1 MKNKVF
7 SIIVSLLPT
16 TAFAQ
21 SAIDAYTLS
30 QNDFRGTA
38 RFMAMGGAFGAL
50 GGDITSIVQNPAGI
64 GVYRSS
70 DISAT
75 LDVDMQSTQSQN
87 ASNKVNQTK
96 VSCNSFGYVGA
107 FRLNG
112 ESLRTLNWGFSYN
125 RNANRA
131 HSMNGQINSLQSSL
145 SNYVAGVTNAGGWTV
160 NDLAGANYATTNA
173 PWMSVLSY
181 DASIINPTSDG
192 KSFQGL
198 YGDGTTGYGEFEV
211 IEEGGVDEFN
221 FSLGGNVKDMIYW
234 GVTVGVTDLD
244 YKLYSYYGE
253 KLDNAYVNSDLSG
266 VGDIVRG
273 SGAFALE
280 NYLHTTGTG
289 YNVKLGLM
297 LRPNST
303 LRIGAAFH
311 TPTYY
316 TMKDLYYTSIGY
328 QYQDKPSGTAE
339 TNGGYDGETNYR
351 LRTPWRFIGSLAGV
365 IGTQGILSLDYE
377 YVAYGSMRLHDDIG
391 NAYTDTNFDIKDYY
405 KGSSIFRIG
414 GEFRVDK
421 QLSLRAGYS
430 YQTSPVNEDALNDRL
445 NIITVGTTPAY
456 CFDKSTQHITCG
468 LGYKFGRIYADLA
481 YVHKTRDREYHAFS
495 PVVEYREAS
504 PKSIISETND
514 RIVATIGF
522 RF

>member
-7 SIIVSLLPT
+7 SIIISLLPA

-221 FSLGGNVKDMIYW
+221 FSLGGNVKDMVYW

-273 SGAFALE
+273 SGSFCSRKLFAH
-280 NYLHTTGTG
+280 NWY
-289 YNVKLGLM
+289 
-297 LRPNST
+297 
-303 LRIGAAFH
+303 
-311 TPTYY
+311 
-316 TMKDLYYTSIGY
+316 
-328 QYQDKPSGTAE
+328 
-339 TNGGYDGETNYR
+339 
-351 LRTPWRFIGSLAGV
+351 
-365 IGTQGILSLDYE
+365 GIQ
-377 YVAYGSMRLHDDIG
+377 R
-391 NAYTDTNFDIKDYY
+391 K
-405 KGSSIFRIG
+405 
-414 GEFRVDK
+414 
-421 QLSLRAGYS
+421 
-430 YQTSPVNEDALNDRL
+430 
-445 NIITVGTTPAY
+445 
-456 CFDKSTQHITCG
+456 
-468 LGYKFGRIYADLA
+468 
-481 YVHKTRDREYHAFS
+481 
-495 PVVEYREAS
+495 
-504 PKSIISETND
+504 
-514 RIVATIGF
+514 IGF
-522 RF
+522 DVTTQQHSSYWCSIPYTNLLHNEGFVLHLDWLSISR